1 MQIVCDWPQ
10 LAVQRRR
17 AQLPAT
23 NGVNTWG
30 LPRASW
36 RYHHVSMP
44 RNAGAT
50 SFPLSL
56 GWVFIETVLVPMV
69 VPVVALGILASLAGK
84 VPEVV
89 LNVVAIALAA
99 GFVLVLVVRLPLFV
113 YTAFFDSA
121 IVLGE
126 TALRVPN
133 VGVFQLRAWDLPFA
147 QLDSVTHARKGG
159 STTRIVLTLSGGGVR
174 TFPATFVSDRYE
186 VIEAI
191 ERRIADGHRDRSLS
205 SRVRSSHFEG
215 SRGRIPLRPRVRRSR
230 TDGDSER
237 VVSASRRRHSRLRPV
252 STALPGR
259 SSTKNAAPSAR
270 ATPVTQPVVVANG
283 PNATTR
289 ERSAS

>member
-1 MQIVCDWPQ
+1 
-10 LAVQRRR
+10 
-17 AQLPAT
+17 
-23 NGVNTWG
+23 
-30 LPRASW
+30 
-36 RYHHVSMP
+36 MP

-56 GWVFIETVLVPMV
+56 GWVFIETVLLPMV

-113 YTAFFDSA
+113 YTALLDSA

-133 VGVFQLRAWDLPFA
+133 VGVFQLRAWDVPFA

-159 STTRIVLTLSGGGVR
+159 STTNIVLTLSGGGVR
-174 TFPATFVSDRYE
+174 TFPANFVSDRYE

-191 ERRIADGHRDRSLS
+191 ERRIADGHREIARS
-205 SRVRSSHFEG
+205 
-215 SRGRIPLRPRVRRSR
+215 PR
-230 TDGDSER
+230 
-237 VVSASRRRHSRLRPV
+237 A
-252 STALPGR
+252 
-259 SSTKNAAPSAR
+259 
-270 ATPVTQPVVVANG
+270 
-283 PNATTR
+283 
-289 ERSAS
+289 